1 MFNKYNIRV
10 GIDLIFGWPGETI
23 EEGLDTLKLAK
34 MANVDRFNCN
44 VMVYFPDAAITR
56 YAYEKGFL
64 DKFPDVFEID
74 KYYITLAAMNSLYK
88 QKKINEEKINEVIS
102 KYKIDS
108 EKINPLKC

>member
-1 MFNKYNIRV
+1 MGSGDVYKRQI
-10 GIDLIFGWPGETI
+10 GTDGFGRSG
-23 EEGLDTLKLAK
+23 
-34 MANVDRFNCN
+34 
-44 VMVYFPDAAITR
+44 TR
-56 YAYEKGFL
+56 DELRDF
-64 DKFPDVFEID
+64 FEID